1 MKNKILDTLKFIIG
15 VVTLILVF
23 VFKDSL
29 SVSGLIGG
37 IGVSLYGLCSFLLGD
52 KVGYILTGL
61 GISLVSS
68 LSIFKVGILPE
79 FEAVTFF
86 ICLSMILIVIL
97 AFVFE
102 YVSDKDMKKKH
113 SLEVEAEVIDLIK
126 NPNTTK
132 EFYQPLYQYVVD
144 DVVMEVGAPGYLE
157 KGLPKLGDKLK
168 IYVNPKDALDV
179 YFEKRKSDKLYML
192 AMGLFFLV
200 ASIII
205 IVTLFI

>member
-68 LSIFKVGILPE
+68 LSIFKVGVLPE

-97 AFVFE
+97 AFIFE

-205 IVTLFI
+205 IITLFI